1 MMTRHYK
8 VAGHTFAVSGSNELF
23 ERMENYEPFR
33 CEGGKMT
40 DRASMANC
48 VFMDYL

>member
-23 ERMENYEPFR
+23 EQMETMSRSDVKAVSR
-33 CEGGKMT
+33 CL
-40 DRASMANC
+40 R
-48 VFMDYL
+48 